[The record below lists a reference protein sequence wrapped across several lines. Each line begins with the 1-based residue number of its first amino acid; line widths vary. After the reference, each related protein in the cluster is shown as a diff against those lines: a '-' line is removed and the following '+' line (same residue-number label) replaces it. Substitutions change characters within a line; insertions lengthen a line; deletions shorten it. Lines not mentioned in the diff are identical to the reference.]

1 MRVFFFLRF
10 PRSPSSKKHARFAG
24 GVAALQIPRNC
35 IPRRNCRIER
45 RKGEAEKKRRQG
57 LPADGKKKAKRREK
71 REGRSDIV
79 LDHDTLAR
87 RAIWYPSIAI
97 NSGRTK
103 RDRISD
109 IARFNGNYRA
119 GVADKLEQ
127 IRAGREKVCARGRWK
142 VGRNYGAPGEG
153 REKGLEIFRYPPVPP
168 VTLVSGSHPP
178 LPSSPRE
185 RETRSS
191 VRDSTARRTSRTCPA
206 ADRRLTTCRVTTA
219 TKVKAERANGP
230 PIISRDAHR
239 RRLLRD
245 TFLGAHGRS
254 LPLVVRDRFLARL
267 AIAIPV
273 LGWMKYRGEL
283 VERRFRRV
291 W

>member
-45 RKGEAEKKRRQG
+45 RKGEAGKKRRQG

-168 VTLVSGSHPP
+168 VTLVSGSHHPP

-219 TKVKAERANGP
+219 TKVKAERATDHLSRRAP
-230 PIISRDAHR
+230 PPPPSRHLSR
-239 RRLLRD
+239 GTRSVPP
-245 TFLGAHGRS
+245 LGRAGQV
-254 LPLVVRDRFLARL
+254 LGK
-267 AIAIPV
+267 AIPV